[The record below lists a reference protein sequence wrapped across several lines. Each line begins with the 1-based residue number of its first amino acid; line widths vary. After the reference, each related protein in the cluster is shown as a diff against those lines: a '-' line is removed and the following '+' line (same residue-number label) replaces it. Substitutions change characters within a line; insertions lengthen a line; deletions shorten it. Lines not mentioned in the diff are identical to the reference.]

1 MFFNPLY
8 KKFTIIALSI
18 ILVFINGSYNNEVH
32 AQKLNLKQKIA
43 SIKWPSILQG
53 KRISLDDTLKQE
65 PQPKVKK
72 TKLKAPAKQPKVKK
86 IKPEPQPK
94 VQTKPKK
101 QPKLKP
107 QASPTSN
114 RIQIKLPK
122 IGPFFKKQLDQLKI
136 TKRKDTSIRIGKV
149 PLKRLKQNKIDQL
162 STNVIDIETQ
172 IQQLQAQKDWL
183 EKRIDLLATPDSVK
197 KLLRKEIIDYK
208 AASQAEMPIP
218 VGNSDIDELVRNL
231 VLLDKIPSTT
241 NLTIRPYYT
250 ETKLNYQSLL
260 LTIDSSIVYD
270 PLLFKNKYFTLK
282 KLPLQ
287 IGQKLNTNHPYGGND
302 GAMSY
307 SKGYQ
312 FQISGGVYAQFKN
325 IKLLLRPEYVQTAS
339 QQYKTDAYWGQV
351 NPAYKKFLLG
361 NSSLRFDLGKLSMG
375 VSTQNLWWGP
385 GIYNS
390 LLMSNNAQGFF
401 HYTINTNRPIKNFLG
416 TFQFQVISA
425 TLTQDS
431 LQGFENNGL
440 RRRVINKSDRV
451 LSSLAVDYQPS
462 FLKNISFGINR
473 SLQSYKDRLPTD
485 FVQKNIPVLGA
496 FFGSTDVA
504 RDTFP
509 QDQTVS
515 VYTKWMF
522 PKSHAELY
530 YQFAYNDAKA
540 NWRDFWLDMSHS
552 TAYILGFKKL
562 FILKDE
568 KYLDLGMEVM
578 KLGQTPSYLHRNAG
592 NFYEHGQIIEGY
604 TNQNQIMGAGSGFGN
619 NMQTIQFSMN
629 DGWNKLGIIF
639 HHIQQNP
646 MDFNRADVNNLGIRK
661 IKWNDFSYGIQSRFK
676 YKNIL
681 FNANLEWVN
690 SKNYLWTMGQNQNNL
705 YVNFNTI
712 YLW

>member
-1 MFFNPLY
+1 MYLNSLY
-8 KKFTIIALSI
+8 RKFLIVSFSI
-18 ILVFINGSYNNEVH
+18 LLVFIIGSSNYEVH
-32 AQKLNLKQKIA
+32 AQKVNLKQKIA
-43 SIKWPSILQG
+43 SIKWPSILKG
-53 KRISLDDTLKQE
+53 KRISLDDSLNQQST
-65 PQPKVKK
+65 QPKVKQPK
-72 TKLKAPAKQPKVKK
+72 IQAPPKQSKAQKPKVQSQPKAKQPK
-86 IKPEPQPK
+86 PQSA
-94 VQTKPKK
+94 T
-101 QPKLKP
+101 
-107 QASPTSN
+107 SSN

-122 IGPFFKKQLDQLKI
+122 IGPLFKKQIAQFAN
-136 TKRKDTSIRIGKV
+136 TKRKDTSIKIGKV
-149 PLKRLKQNKIDQL
+149 PLKRLKQNKIDEL

-183 EKRIDLLATPDSVK
+183 EKRINVLATPDSVK
-197 KLLRKEIIDYK
+197 KVLRKEIIDYK

-231 VLLDKIPSTT
+231 VLLDKIPSNT

-260 LTIDSSIVYD
+260 QTIDSSIEYD

-287 IGQKLNTNHPYGGND
+287 FGQKINTNHPYGGND

-312 FQISGGVYAQFKN
+312 FQISGGLFAQFKN
-325 IKLLLRPEYVQTAS
+325 IKLLLRPEYVQTAT
-339 QQYKTDAYWGQV
+339 QEYKTSSYWGQV
-351 NPAYKKFLLG
+351 NPAYKKLLLG
-361 NSSLRFDLGKLSMG
+361 NSSLGFDLGKISMG

-401 HYTINTNRPIKNFLG
+401 HYSINSNRPIKNFLG

-440 RRRVINKSDRV
+440 KRRDINKSDRF

-485 FVQKNIPVLGA
+485 FVQKNIPVLSA
-496 FFGSTDVA
+496 FFGSTSAA

-515 VYTKWMF
+515 IYTKWMF

-592 NFYEHGQIIEGY
+592 NFYEHGQIREGY

-619 NMQTIQFSMN
+619 NMQTIQLSMN
-629 DGWNKLGIIF
+629 KGWNKIGLIF

-646 MDFNRADVNNLGIRK
+646 MALVSDVNDLGLRK
-661 IKWNDFSYGIQSRFK
+661 IKWDDYAYGIQSRFK

-681 FNANLEWVN
+681 FNANVEWVN
-690 SKNYLWTMGQNQNNL
+690 SKNYLWTQGQNQNNL
-705 YVNFNTI
+705 YANFNTI
-712 YLW
+712 FLW

>member
-1 MFFNPLY
+1 MYFNPLY
-8 KKFTIIALSI
+8 KKLKLIVLSI
-18 ILVFINGSYNNEVH
+18 SLVFIIGSYNNEVH

-43 SIKWPSILQG
+43 SIKWPSNLQG
-53 KRISLDDTLKQE
+53 KRISLDDTLKQ
-65 PQPKVKK
+65 QS
-72 TKLKAPAKQPKVKK
+72 QSK
-86 IKPEPQPK
+86 IK
-94 VQTKPKK
+94 KPIS
-101 QPKLKP
+101 QV
-107 QASPTSN
+107 SPASN
-114 RIQIKLPK
+114 RIQIKVPK
-122 IGPFFKKQLDQLKI
+122 LGPLFKKQLAQLTN
-136 TKRKDTSIRIGKV
+136 TKSKDTSIRIGKV

-183 EKRIDLLATPDSVK
+183 EKRIDLLAIPDSVK

-218 VGNSDIDELVRNL
+218 VGNSDIDELIRNL

-241 NLTIRPYYT
+241 NFTIRPYYT

-260 LTIDSSIVYD
+260 QTIDSSIVYD

-287 IGQKLNTNHPYGGND
+287 FGQKLNTNQPYGGND

-325 IKLLLRPEYVQTAS
+325 IKLLFRPEYVQTAS
-339 QQYKTDAYWGQV
+339 QQYKTSASWGQV
-351 NPAYKKFLLG
+351 NPAYKKLLLG

-401 HYTINTNRPIKNFLG
+401 HYSINSNRPIKNFLG

-425 TLTQDS
+425 TLKQDS

-440 RRRVINKSDRV
+440 KRRIINKSDRV

-485 FVQKNIPVLGA
+485 FIQKNIPVLGA

-504 RDTFP
+504 RDTFH

-515 VYTKWMF
+515 IYTKWMF

-562 FILKDE
+562 FILKEE
-568 KYLDLGMEVM
+568 KYLDLGMEVI
-578 KLGQTPSYLHRNAG
+578 KLGQTPSYIHRNAG
-592 NFYEHGQIIEGY
+592 NFYEHGQIREGY

-619 NMQTIQFSMN
+619 NMQTIQLSIN
-629 DGWNKLGIIF
+629 KGWNKFGIIF

-646 MDFNRADVNNLGIRK
+646 MALVSGVNDLGLRK
-661 IKWNDFSYGIQSRFK
+661 IKWDDYAYGVQSRFK

-681 FNANLEWVN
+681 FNANVEWVN

-705 YVNFNTI
+705 YANFNTI
-712 YLW
+712 FLW

>member
-1 MFFNPLY
+1 MYLNSLY
-8 KKFTIIALSI
+8 RKFLIVGLSI
-18 ILVFINGSYNNEVH
+18 LLVFIIGSSNNEVH
-32 AQKLNLKQKIA
+32 AQKVNLKQKIA
-43 SIKWPSILQG
+43 SIKWPSILKG
-53 KRISLDDTLKQE
+53 KRISLDDSLNQQS

-72 TKLKAPAKQPKVKK
+72 QKIQAPPKQPKVQKPKVQPQPKVKQPKVKK
-86 IKPEPQPK
+86 A
-94 VQTKPKK
+94 
-101 QPKLKP
+101 KP
-107 QASPTSN
+107 QGASSSSN

-122 IGPFFKKQLDQLKI
+122 IGPLFKKQIAQFTN
-136 TKRKDTSIRIGKV
+136 TKRKDTSIKIGKV
-149 PLKRLKQNKIDQL
+149 PLKRLKQNKIDEL

-183 EKRIDLLATPDSVK
+183 EKRINVLETPDSVK
-197 KLLRKEIIDYK
+197 KVLRKEIIDYK

-218 VGNSDIDELVRNL
+218 VGNTDIDELVRNL
-231 VLLDKIPSTT
+231 VLLDKIPSNT

-260 LTIDSSIVYD
+260 QTIDSSIEYD
-270 PLLFKNKYFTLK
+270 PLFFKNKYFTLK

-287 IGQKLNTNHPYGGND
+287 FGQKLNTNHPYGGND

-312 FQISGGVYAQFKN
+312 FQISGGVFAQFKN

-339 QQYKTDAYWGQV
+339 QEYKTSSYWGEV
-351 NPAYKKFLLG
+351 NPAYKKLLLG
-361 NSSLRFDLGKLSMG
+361 NSSLRFDLGKISMG

-401 HYTINTNRPIKNFLG
+401 HYSINSNRPIKNFLG

-431 LQGFENNGL
+431 LQGYENNGL
-440 RRRVINKSDRV
+440 RRRNINKSDRF

-485 FVQKNIPVLGA
+485 FVQKNIPVLSA
-496 FFGSTDVA
+496 FFGSTSTA

-515 VYTKWMF
+515 IYTKWMF

-592 NFYEHGQIIEGY
+592 NFYEHSQISEGY

-619 NMQTIQFSMN
+619 NMQTIQLSMN
-629 DGWNKLGIIF
+629 KGWNKIGIIF

-646 MDFNRADVNNLGIRK
+646 MALVSGVNDLGLRK
-661 IKWNDFSYGIQSRFK
+661 IKWDDYAYGLQSRFK

-681 FNANLEWVN
+681 FNANIEWVN

-712 YLW
+712 FLW

>member
-1 MFFNPLY
+1 MYLNSLFR
-8 KKFTIIALSI
+8 KFLIVGLSI
-18 ILVFINGSYNNEVH
+18 LLVFIIGSSNNEVH
-32 AQKLNLKQKIA
+32 AQKVNLKQKIA
-43 SIKWPSILQG
+43 SIKWPSILKG
-53 KRISLDDTLKQE
+53 KRISLDDSLNQQS
-65 PQPKVKK
+65 PQPKVKQP
-72 TKLKAPAKQPKVKK
+72 KLQAPPKQPKVKK
-86 IKPEPQPK
+86 PKPQPQPK
-94 VQTKPKK
+94 VK
-101 QPKLKP
+101 QPKVKKPKP
-107 QASPTSN
+107 QSASSSSN

-122 IGPFFKKQLDQLKI
+122 IGPLFKKQITQVTN
-136 TKRKDTSIRIGKV
+136 TKRKDTSIKIGKV
-149 PLKRLKQNKIDQL
+149 PLKRLKQNKIDEL

-172 IQQLQAQKDWL
+172 IQQLQAQKNWL
-183 EKRIDLLATPDSVK
+183 EKRINVLETPDSVK
-197 KLLRKEIIDYK
+197 KVLRKEIIDYK

-218 VGNSDIDELVRNL
+218 VGNTDIDELVRNL
-231 VLLDKIPSTT
+231 VLLDKIPSNT

-260 LTIDSSIVYD
+260 QTIDSSIEYD

-287 IGQKLNTNHPYGGND
+287 FGQKLNTNHPYGGND

-339 QQYKTDAYWGQV
+339 QEYKTSASWGQV
-351 NPAYKKFLLG
+351 NPAYKKLLLG
-361 NSSLRFDLGKLSMG
+361 NSSLRFDLGKISMG

-401 HYTINTNRPIKNFLG
+401 HYSINSNRPIKNFLG

-440 RRRVINKSDRV
+440 RRRDINKSDRF

-485 FVQKNIPVLGA
+485 FVQKNIPVLSA
-496 FFGSTDVA
+496 FFGSTSTA

-515 VYTKWMF
+515 IYTKWMF

-592 NFYEHGQIIEGY
+592 NFYEHSQIREGY
-604 TNQNQIMGAGSGFGN
+604 TNQNQILGAGSGFGN
-619 NMQTIQFSMN
+619 NMQTIQLSMN
-629 DGWNKLGIIF
+629 KGWNKIGIIF

-646 MDFNRADVNNLGIRK
+646 MALVSGVNDLGLRK
-661 IKWNDFSYGIQSRFK
+661 IKWDDYAYGIQSRFK

-681 FNANLEWVN
+681 FNANVEWVN

-705 YVNFNTI
+705 YANFNTI
-712 YLW
+712 FLW

>member
-1 MFFNPLY
+1 MYLNSLY
-8 KKFTIIALSI
+8 RKFLIVSFSI
-18 ILVFINGSYNNEVH
+18 LLVFIIGSSNYEVH
-32 AQKLNLKQKIA
+32 AQKVNLKQKIA
-43 SIKWPSILQG
+43 SIKWPSILKG
-53 KRISLDDTLKQE
+53 KRISLDDSLNQQSTK
-65 PQPKVKK
+65 PKVKQPK
-72 TKLKAPAKQPKVKK
+72 IQAPPKQSKAQKPKVQSQPKAKQPK
-86 IKPEPQPK
+86 PQSA
-94 VQTKPKK
+94 T
-101 QPKLKP
+101 
-107 QASPTSN
+107 SSN

-122 IGPFFKKQLDQLKI
+122 IGPLFKKQIAQFAN
-136 TKRKDTSIRIGKV
+136 TKRKDTSIKIGKV
-149 PLKRLKQNKIDQL
+149 PLKRLKQNKIDEL

-183 EKRIDLLATPDSVK
+183 EKRINVLATPDSVK
-197 KLLRKEIIDYK
+197 KVLRKEIIDYK

-231 VLLDKIPSTT
+231 VLLDKIPSNT

-260 LTIDSSIVYD
+260 QTIDSSIEYD

-287 IGQKLNTNHPYGGND
+287 FGQKINTNHPYGGND

-312 FQISGGVYAQFKN
+312 FQISGGLFAQFKN
-325 IKLLLRPEYVQTAS
+325 IKLLLRPEYVQTAT
-339 QQYKTDAYWGQV
+339 QEYKTSSYWGQV
-351 NPAYKKFLLG
+351 NPAYKKLLLG
-361 NSSLRFDLGKLSMG
+361 NSSLRFDLGKISMG

-401 HYTINTNRPIKNFLG
+401 HYSINSNRPIKNFLG

-440 RRRVINKSDRV
+440 KRRDINKSDRF

-485 FVQKNIPVLGA
+485 FVQKNIPVLSA
-496 FFGSTDVA
+496 FFGSTSAA

-515 VYTKWMF
+515 IYTKWMF

-592 NFYEHGQIIEGY
+592 NFYEHSQISEGY

-619 NMQTIQFSMN
+619 NMQTIQLSMN
-629 DGWNKLGIIF
+629 KGWNKIGLIF

-646 MDFNRADVNNLGIRK
+646 MALVSGVNDLGLRK
-661 IKWNDFSYGIQSRFK
+661 IKWDDYAYGIQSRFK

-681 FNANLEWVN
+681 FNANVEWVN

-705 YVNFNTI
+705 YANFNTI
-712 YLW
+712 FLW

>member
-1 MFFNPLY
+1 MFVNPLY
-8 KKFTIIALSI
+8 KKFTIIGLSI
-18 ILVFINGSYNNEVH
+18 ILVFITGSYNNEVH
-32 AQKLNLKQKIA
+32 AQKFNLKQKTA

-72 TKLKAPAKQPKVKK
+72 TKLQAPSKEPKVKK

-94 VQTKPKK
+94 AQTKPKK

-107 QASPTSN
+107 QVSPTPN

-122 IGPFFKKQLDQLKI
+122 IGPFLKKQLDQLKI

-208 AASQAEMPIP
+208 SASQTEMPIP

-260 LTIDSSIVYD
+260 QTLDSSIVYD
-270 PLLFKNKYFTLK
+270 PLLFKNKFFTLK

-287 IGQKLNTNHPYGGND
+287 IVQKLNTNHPYGGND

-339 QQYKTDAYWGQV
+339 QQYKTSDYWGQV
-351 NPAYKKFLLG
+351 NPAYKKLLLG
-361 NSSLRFDLGKLSMG
+361 NSSLRIDLGKLSMG

-401 HYTINTNRPIKNFLG
+401 HYSINTNRPIKNFLG

-431 LQGFENNGL
+431 IQGFENNGL
-440 RRRVINKSDRV
+440 RRRYINKSDRF

-473 SLQSYKDRLPTD
+473 SLQSYKNQLPTD
-485 FVQKNIPVLGA
+485 FIQKNIPVLSA
-496 FFGSTDVA
+496 FFGSTDKA

-509 QDQTVS
+509 QDQQVS
-515 VYTKWMF
+515 IYTKWMF

-568 KYLDLGMEVM
+568 KYLDLGMEVI

-592 NFYEHGQIIEGY
+592 EFYEHCCVGEGY
-604 TNQNQIMGAGSGFGN
+604 TNQNQILGAGSGFGN
-619 NMQTIQFSMN
+619 NMQTIQLSMN
-629 DGWNKLGIIF
+629 KGWNKLGIIF

-646 MDFNRADVNNLGIRK
+646 MALVSGVDDLGLRK
-661 IKWNDFSYGIQSRFK
+661 IKWDDYAYGLQSRFK
-676 YKNIL
+676 FKNIL
-681 FNANLEWVN
+681 FNANVEWVN
-690 SKNYLWTMGQNQNNL
+690 SKNYLWTKGQNQNNL
-705 YVNFNTI
+705 YANFNTI
-712 YLW
+712 FLW

>member
-1 MFFNPLY
+1 MYFQ
-8 KKFTIIALSI
+8 
-18 ILVFINGSYNNEVH
+18 
-32 AQKLNLKQKIA
+32 AQKFNLKQKIA
-43 SIKWPSILQG
+43 SIKWPGIFKS
-53 KRISLDDTLKQE
+53 KKISLDDSLNQQS
-65 PQPKVKK
+65 QPKVK
-72 TKLKAPAKQPKVKK
+72 QPKS
-86 IKPEPQPK
+86 QSA
-94 VQTKPKK
+94 T
-101 QPKLKP
+101 
-107 QASPTSN
+107 SSN

-122 IGPFFKKQLDQLKI
+122 IGTSLKKQIAQFTN
-136 TKRKDTSIRIGKV
+136 TKRKDTSIKIGKV
-149 PLKRLKQNKIDQL
+149 PLKRLKQNKIDEL

-183 EKRIDLLATPDSVK
+183 EKRINILEKPDSVK
-197 KLLRKEIIDYK
+197 KLLRKEIINYNTR
-208 AASQAEMPIP
+208 SQAEMPIP
-218 VGNSDIDELVRNL
+218 VGNTDIDELVRNL
-231 VLLDKIPSTT
+231 VLLDKIPSNT

-260 LTIDSSIVYD
+260 QAIDSSIEYD
-270 PLLFKNKYFTLK
+270 PLLFNKKYFTLK

-287 IGQKLNTNHPYGGND
+287 FGQKLNTNQPYGGND

-312 FQISGGVYAQFKN
+312 FQISGGVFAQFKN

-339 QQYKTDAYWGQV
+339 QEYKTSSYWGQV
-351 NPAYKKFLLG
+351 NPSYKKLLLG

-401 HYTINTNRPIKNFLG
+401 HYSINSNRPIKNFLG
-416 TFQFQVISA
+416 TFQFQIISA

-440 RRRVINKSDRV
+440 RRRNINKSDRF

-473 SLQSYKDRLPTD
+473 SLQSYKNQLPTD

-515 VYTKWMF
+515 IYTKWMF

-592 NFYEHGQIIEGY
+592 NFYEHSQIREGY
-604 TNQNQIMGAGSGFGN
+604 TNQNQILGAGSGFGN
-619 NMQTIQFSMN
+619 NMQTIQISMN
-629 DGWNKLGIIF
+629 KGWNKIGIIF

-646 MDFNRADVNNLGIRK
+646 MALVSGVNDLGLRK
-661 IKWNDFSYGIQSRFK
+661 IKWDDYAYGLQSRFK

-681 FNANLEWVN
+681 FNANVEWVN

-705 YVNFNTI
+705 YANFNTI
-712 YLW
+712 FLW

>member
-1 MFFNPLY
+1 MYLNSLY
-8 KKFTIIALSI
+8 RKFLIVSFSI
-18 ILVFINGSYNNEVH
+18 LLVFIIGSSNYEVH
-32 AQKLNLKQKIA
+32 AQKVNLKQKIA
-43 SIKWPSILQG
+43 SIKWPSILKG
-53 KRISLDDTLKQE
+53 KRISLDDSLNQQST
-65 PQPKVKK
+65 QPKVKQPK
-72 TKLKAPAKQPKVKK
+72 IQAPPKQSKAQKPKVQSQPKAKQPK
-86 IKPEPQPK
+86 PQSA
-94 VQTKPKK
+94 T
-101 QPKLKP
+101 
-107 QASPTSN
+107 SSN

-122 IGPFFKKQLDQLKI
+122 IGPLFKKQIAQFAN
-136 TKRKDTSIRIGKV
+136 TKRKDTSIKIGKV
-149 PLKRLKQNKIDQL
+149 PLKRLKQNKIDEL

-183 EKRIDLLATPDSVK
+183 EKRINVLATPDSVK
-197 KLLRKEIIDYK
+197 KVLRKEIIDYK

-231 VLLDKIPSTT
+231 VLLDKIPSNT

-260 LTIDSSIVYD
+260 QTIDSSIEYD

-282 KLPLQ
+282 KIPLQ
-287 IGQKLNTNHPYGGND
+287 FGQKLNTNHPYGGND

-312 FQISGGVYAQFKN
+312 FQISGGLFAQFKN
-325 IKLLLRPEYVQTAS
+325 IKLLLRPEYVQTAT
-339 QQYKTDAYWGQV
+339 QEYKTSSYWGQV
-351 NPAYKKFLLG
+351 NPAYKKLLLG
-361 NSSLRFDLGKLSMG
+361 NSSLRFDLGKISMG

-401 HYTINTNRPIKNFLG
+401 HYSINSNRPIKNFLG

-440 RRRVINKSDRV
+440 KRRDINKSDRF

-485 FVQKNIPVLGA
+485 FVQKNIPVLSA
-496 FFGSTDVA
+496 FFGSTSAA

-515 VYTKWMF
+515 IYTKWMF

-592 NFYEHGQIIEGY
+592 NFYEHSQIREGY

-619 NMQTIQFSMN
+619 NMQTIQLSMN
-629 DGWNKLGIIF
+629 KGWNKIGLIF

-646 MDFNRADVNNLGIRK
+646 MALVSGVNDLGLRK
-661 IKWNDFSYGIQSRFK
+661 IKWDDYAYGIQSRFK

-681 FNANLEWVN
+681 FNANVEWVN

-705 YVNFNTI
+705 YANFNTI
-712 YLW
+712 FLW

>member
-1 MFFNPLY
+1 MYLNSLFR
-8 KKFTIIALSI
+8 KFLIVGLSI
-18 ILVFINGSYNNEVH
+18 LLVFIIGSSNNEVH
-32 AQKLNLKQKIA
+32 AQKVNLKQKIA
-43 SIKWPSILQG
+43 SIKWPSILKG
-53 KRISLDDTLKQE
+53 KRISLDDSLNQQS
-65 PQPKVKK
+65 PQPKVKQP
-72 TKLKAPAKQPKVKK
+72 KLQAPPKQPKVQKPKVQPQPKVKQPKVKK
-86 IKPEPQPK
+86 P
-94 VQTKPKK
+94 
-101 QPKLKP
+101 KP
-107 QASPTSN
+107 QSASSSSN

-122 IGPFFKKQLDQLKI
+122 IGPLFKKQITQVTN
-136 TKRKDTSIRIGKV
+136 TKRKDTSIKIGKV
-149 PLKRLKQNKIDQL
+149 PLKRLKQNKIDEL

-172 IQQLQAQKDWL
+172 IQQLQAQKNWL
-183 EKRIDLLATPDSVK
+183 EKRINVLETPDSVK
-197 KLLRKEIIDYK
+197 KVLRKEIIDYK

-218 VGNSDIDELVRNL
+218 VGNTDIDELVRNL
-231 VLLDKIPSTT
+231 VLLDKIPSNT

-260 LTIDSSIVYD
+260 QTIDSSIEYD

-287 IGQKLNTNHPYGGND
+287 FGQKLNTNHPYGGND

-339 QQYKTDAYWGQV
+339 QEYKTSASWGQV
-351 NPAYKKFLLG
+351 NPAYKNLLLG
-361 NSSLRFDLGKLSMG
+361 NSSLRFDLGKISMG

-401 HYTINTNRPIKNFLG
+401 HYSINSNRPIKNFLG

-440 RRRVINKSDRV
+440 RRRNINKSDRF

-485 FVQKNIPVLGA
+485 FVQKNIPVLSA
-496 FFGSTDVA
+496 FFGSTSTA

-515 VYTKWMF
+515 IYTKWMF

-592 NFYEHGQIIEGY
+592 NFYEHSQIREGY
-604 TNQNQIMGAGSGFGN
+604 TNQNQILGAGSGFGN
-619 NMQTIQFSMN
+619 NMQTIQLSMN
-629 DGWNKLGIIF
+629 KGWNKIGIIF

-646 MDFNRADVNNLGIRK
+646 MALVSGVNDLGLRK
-661 IKWNDFSYGIQSRFK
+661 IKWDDYAYGIQSRFK

-681 FNANLEWVN
+681 FNANVEWVN

-705 YVNFNTI
+705 YANFNTI
-712 YLW
+712 FLW

>member
-1 MFFNPLY
+1 MYLNSLY
-8 KKFTIIALSI
+8 KKFTLVGLSI
-18 ILVFINGSYNNEVH
+18 LLVFIIGSNTNEVH
-32 AQKLNLKQKIA
+32 AQKLSLKQKIA
-43 SIKWPSILQG
+43 SIKWPSILKG
-53 KRISLDDTLKQE
+53 KRISLDDSLNVKIASE
-65 PQPKVKK
+65 PKVKK
-72 TKLKAPAKQPKVKK
+72 TKVQPPPKQTKVQKEKPKPQAKVKK
-86 IKPEPQPK
+86 LQ
-94 VQTKPKK
+94 
-101 QPKLKP
+101 P
-107 QASPTSN
+107 QAAASSN
-114 RIQIKLPK
+114 RIEIKLPK
-122 IGPFFKKQLDQLKI
+122 LGPFFKKQLAHFKS
-136 TKRKDTSIRIGKV
+136 TKKKDTSIRIGRV

-162 STNVIDIETQ
+162 STNVFDIETQ
-172 IQQLQAQKDWL
+172 IQLLQSQKASL

-197 KLLRKEIIDYK
+197 AILRKEIIDYK
-208 AASQAEMPIP
+208 TASQAEMPIP

-231 VLLDKIPSTT
+231 VLLDKIPSNT

-260 LTIDSSIVYD
+260 QAIDSSIEYD
-270 PLLFKNKYFTLK
+270 PLLFKNKFFTLK

-287 IGQKLNTNHPYGGND
+287 IGQKYNSLRPYGGND

-307 SKGYQ
+307 STGYQ
-312 FQISGGVYAQFKN
+312 FQISGGVFAQFKN
-325 IKLLLRPEYVQTAS
+325 LKLQLRPEYVQTAS
-339 QQYKTDAYWGQV
+339 GKYKLNNYWGQV
-351 NPAYKKFLLG
+351 NPVYKKFLLG

-401 HYTINTNRPIKNFLG
+401 HYSINSNRPIKNFLG

-440 RRRVINKSDRV
+440 RRRDINKSDRV

-496 FFGSTDVA
+496 FFGSTDVI

-515 VYTKWMF
+515 IYTKWMF

-562 FILKDE
+562 FILKNE

-592 NFYEHGQIIEGY
+592 NFYEHGQIREGY
-604 TNQNQIMGAGSGFGN
+604 TNQNQIIGAGSGFGN
-619 NMQTIQFSMN
+619 NMQTIQLSLN
-629 DGWNKLGIIF
+629 EGWNKLGFIF

-646 MDFNRADVNNLGIRK
+646 MALVSGVNDLGLRK
-661 IKWNDFSYGIQSRFK
+661 TKWDDYSYGLQSRFK
-676 YKNIL
+676 YKNLL
-681 FNANLEWVN
+681 FNANIEWVN
-690 SKNYLWTMGQNQNNL
+690 SKNYLWTKGQNQNNL
-705 YVNFNTI
+705 YANFNTI
-712 YLW
+712 FLW

>member
-1 MFFNPLY
+1 MYLNSLY
-8 KKFTIIALSI
+8 RKFLIVGFSI
-18 ILVFINGSYNNEVH
+18 LLVFIIGSSNNEVH
-32 AQKLNLKQKIA
+32 AQKVNLKQKIA
-43 SIKWPSILQG
+43 SIKWPSILKG
-53 KRISLDDTLKQE
+53 KRISLDDSLNQQSA
-65 PQPKVKK
+65 QPKVKK
-72 TKLKAPAKQPKVKK
+72 QKIQAPPKQPKVQKPKVQPQPKAKQPKVKK
-86 IKPEPQPK
+86 P
-94 VQTKPKK
+94 
-101 QPKLKP
+101 KP
-107 QASPTSN
+107 QSATSSSN

-122 IGPFFKKQLDQLKI
+122 IGPLFKKQIAQFTN
-136 TKRKDTSIRIGKV
+136 TKRKDTSIKIGKV
-149 PLKRLKQNKIDQL
+149 PLKRLKQNKIDEL

-183 EKRIDLLATPDSVK
+183 EKRINVLETPDSVK
-197 KLLRKEIIDYK
+197 KVLRKEIIDYK

-218 VGNSDIDELVRNL
+218 VGNTDIDELVRNL
-231 VLLDKIPSTT
+231 VLLDKIPSNT

-260 LTIDSSIVYD
+260 QTIDSTIEYD

-287 IGQKLNTNHPYGGND
+287 FGQKLNTNHPYGGND

-339 QQYKTDAYWGQV
+339 QQYKTNGYWGQV
-351 NPAYKKFLLG
+351 NPAYKKLLLG
-361 NSSLRFDLGKLSMG
+361 NSSLRFDIGKLSMG

-401 HYTINTNRPIKNFLG
+401 HYSINSNRPIKNFLG

-440 RRRVINKSDRV
+440 RRRNINKSDRF

-485 FVQKNIPVLGA
+485 FIQKNIPVLSA

-515 VYTKWMF
+515 IYTKWMF

-562 FILKDE
+562 FILKEE
-568 KYLDLGMEVM
+568 KYLDLGMEVI
-578 KLGQTPSYLHRNAG
+578 KLGQTPSYIHRNAG
-592 NFYEHGQIIEGY
+592 NFYEHSQIREGY

-619 NMQTIQFSMN
+619 NMQTIQLSMN
-629 DGWNKLGIIF
+629 KGWNKIGIIF

-646 MDFNRADVNNLGIRK
+646 MALVSGVNDLGLRK
-661 IKWNDFSYGIQSRFK
+661 IKWDDYAYGIQSRFK

-681 FNANLEWVN
+681 FNANVEWVN

-705 YVNFNTI
+705 YANFNTI
-712 YLW
+712 FLW

>member
-1 MFFNPLY
+1 MYFKPLY
-8 KKFTIIALSI
+8 KKFINVGFSILILFII
-18 ILVFINGSYNNEVH
+18 GSYSNEVH
-32 AQKLNLKQKIA
+32 AQKFNLKQKIA

-53 KRISLDDTLKQE
+53 KRISLEDSLKQE
-65 PQPKVKK
+65 AQPKVKK
-72 TKLKAPAKQPKVKK
+72 P
-86 IKPEPQPK
+86 IS
-94 VQTKPKK
+94 
-101 QPKLKP
+101 
-107 QASPTSN
+107 QASPSTD

-122 IGPFFKKQLDQLKI
+122 IGPLFKKQIDQLKN
-136 TKRKDTSIRIGKV
+136 TKDKDTSFNIGKV
-149 PLKRLKQNKIDQL
+149 PLKRLKQEKIDEL

-172 IQQLQAQKDWL
+172 IQQLQAQKNWL

-197 KLLRKEIIDYK
+197 KLLRKEITIYK
-208 AASQAEMPIP
+208 SVSQSEMPIP

-231 VLLDKIPSTT
+231 VLLDKIPSNT

-260 LTIDSSIVYD
+260 QIIDSSIDYD
-270 PLLFKNKYFTLK
+270 PLLFRNKSFTLK

-287 IGQKLNTNHPYGGND
+287 FGQKLTTNHPYGSND

-339 QQYKTDAYWGQV
+339 QQYKTSDYWGQV
-351 NPAYKKFLLG
+351 NPSYKKLLLG

-401 HYTINTNRPIKNFLG
+401 HYTINSNRPIKNFLG

-425 TLTQDS
+425 TLKQDS
-431 LQGFENNGL
+431 SQGFENNGL

-473 SLQSYKDRLPTD
+473 SLQSYKNQLPTD

-515 VYTKWMF
+515 IYTKWMF
-522 PKSHAELY
+522 PKSRAELY

-568 KYLDLGMEVM
+568 KYLDLGMEVI

-592 NFYEHGQIIEGY
+592 NFYEHGQIREGY
-604 TNQNQIMGAGSGFGN
+604 TNRNQIMGAGSGFGN
-619 NMQTIQFSMN
+619 NMQTIQLSMN
-629 DGWNKLGIIF
+629 QGWNKIGIVF

-646 MDFNRADVNNLGIRK
+646 MAVVSGVNDLGLRK
-661 IKWNDFSYGIQSRFK
+661 IKWDDYAYGIQSRFK

-681 FNANLEWVN
+681 FNANIEWVN
-690 SKNYLWTMGQNQNNL
+690 SKNYLWTKGQNQNNL
-705 YVNFNTI
+705 YANFNTI
-712 YLW
+712 FLW

>member
-8 KKFTIIALSI
+8 KKFTIIGLSI
-18 ILVFINGSYNNEVH
+18 LLVFILDSSNNKVY

-43 SIKWPSILQG
+43 SIKWPNFLQG
-53 KRISLDDTLKQE
+53 KRISLDDSLKHQ

-72 TKLKAPAKQPKVKK
+72 TKLQAPAKQPKIKK
-86 IKPEPQPK
+86 IKSESQPK
-94 VQTKPKK
+94 VKSKPKK

-107 QASPTSN
+107 QVSPTSN

-122 IGPFFKKQLDQLKI
+122 IGPLFKKQIAQFTN
-136 TKRKDTSIRIGKV
+136 TKRKDTSIKIGKV

-162 STNVIDIETQ
+162 STNVIDVETQ

-183 EKRIDLLATPDSVK
+183 GKRIDLLATPDSVK

-241 NLTIRPYYT
+241 NLTIRPYFT

-260 LTIDSSIVYD
+260 QTIDSSIVYD
-270 PLLFKNKYFTLK
+270 PLLFKNKFFTLK

-287 IGQKLNTNHPYGGND
+287 IGQKLNTNQPYGGND

-312 FQISGGVYAQFKN
+312 FQISGGIYAQFKN

-339 QQYKTDAYWGQV
+339 QQYKTSASWGQV

-401 HYTINTNRPIKNFLG
+401 HYSINSNRPIKNFLG

-440 RRRVINKSDRV
+440 KRRNINKSDRV

-473 SLQSYKDRLPTD
+473 SLQSYKDRLPKD
-485 FVQKNIPVLGA
+485 FVQKNIPVLSA

-515 VYTKWMF
+515 IYTKWMF

-568 KYLDLGMEVM
+568 KYLDLGMEVI
-578 KLGQTPSYLHRNAG
+578 KLGQTPSYIHRNAG
-592 NFYEHGQIIEGY
+592 NFYEHSQIREGY

-619 NMQTIQFSMN
+619 NMQTIQLSMN
-629 DGWNKLGIIF
+629 QGWNKLGIIF

-646 MDFNRADVNNLGIRK
+646 MALVSGVNDLGLRK
-661 IKWNDFSYGIQSRFK
+661 VKWDDYAYGVQSRFK

-681 FNANLEWVN
+681 FNANVEWVN

-712 YLW
+712 FLW

>member
-1 MFFNPLY
+1 MYLNSLY
-8 KKFTIIALSI
+8 KKFLIVGLSI
-18 ILVFINGSYNNEVH
+18 LLVFIIGSSNNEVL
-32 AQKLNLKQKIA
+32 AQKVNLKQKIA
-43 SIKWPSILQG
+43 SIKWPSILKG
-53 KRISLDDTLKQE
+53 KRISLDDSLNQQS
-65 PQPKVKK
+65 PQPKVKQP
-72 TKLKAPAKQPKVKK
+72 KLQAPPKQPKVKK
-86 IKPEPQPK
+86 PKPQPQPK
-94 VQTKPKK
+94 VK
-101 QPKLKP
+101 QPKVKKPKP
-107 QASPTSN
+107 QSASSSSN

-122 IGPFFKKQLDQLKI
+122 IGPLFKKQITQVTN
-136 TKRKDTSIRIGKV
+136 TKRKDTSIKIGKV
-149 PLKRLKQNKIDQL
+149 PLKRLKQNKIDEL

-172 IQQLQAQKDWL
+172 IQQLQAQKNWL
-183 EKRIDLLATPDSVK
+183 EKRINVLETPDSVK
-197 KLLRKEIIDYK
+197 KVLRKEIIDYK

-218 VGNSDIDELVRNL
+218 VGNTDIDELVRNL
-231 VLLDKIPSTT
+231 VLLDKIPSNT

-260 LTIDSSIVYD
+260 QTIDSSIEYD

-287 IGQKLNTNHPYGGND
+287 FGQKLNTNHPYGGND

-339 QQYKTDAYWGQV
+339 QEYKTSASWGQV
-351 NPAYKKFLLG
+351 NPAYKKLLLG
-361 NSSLRFDLGKLSMG
+361 NSSLRFDLGKISMG

-401 HYTINTNRPIKNFLG
+401 HYSINSNRPIKNFLG

-440 RRRVINKSDRV
+440 RRRNINKSDRF

-485 FVQKNIPVLGA
+485 FVQKNIPVLSA
-496 FFGSTDVA
+496 FFGSTSTA

-515 VYTKWMF
+515 IYTKWMF

-592 NFYEHGQIIEGY
+592 NFYEHSQIREGY
-604 TNQNQIMGAGSGFGN
+604 TNQNQILGAGSGFGN
-619 NMQTIQFSMN
+619 NMQTIQLSMN
-629 DGWNKLGIIF
+629 KGWNKIGIIF

-646 MDFNRADVNNLGIRK
+646 MALVSGVNDLGLRK
-661 IKWNDFSYGIQSRFK
+661 IKWDDYAYGIQSRFK

-681 FNANLEWVN
+681 FNANVEWVN

-705 YVNFNTI
+705 YANFNTI
-712 YLW
+712 FLW

>member
-1 MFFNPLY
+1 MYLNPLY
-8 KKFTIIALSI
+8 RRFRRIAFLFII
-18 ILVFINGSYNNEVH
+18 VFNLGINLNGVH
-32 AQKLNLKQKIA
+32 AQKLNLKQKINA
-43 SIKWPSILQG
+43 IKWPSIFKG
-53 KRISLDDTLKQE
+53 KKISLDDSIKLQT
-65 PQPKVKK
+65 QPKVKEA
-72 TKLKAPAKQPKVKK
+72 KLQAPPKQPKVQK
-86 IKPEPQPK
+86 PK
-94 VQTKPKK
+94 VQSPPKVK
-101 QPKLKP
+101 QPKDKKP
-107 QASPTSN
+107 KQQGASSN

-122 IGPFFKKQLDQLKI
+122 IGTSLKKQIAQY
-136 TKRKDTSIRIGKV
+136 TNTRRKDTSIKIGKV
-149 PLKRLKQNKIDQL
+149 PLKRLKQNKIDEL

-183 EKRIDLLATPDSVK
+183 EKRINILEKPDSLK
-197 KLLRKEIIDYK
+197 KLLRKEIINYNTI
-208 AASQAEMPIP
+208 SQAEMPIP

-231 VLLDKIPSTT
+231 VLLDKIPSTS

-260 LTIDSSIVYD
+260 QTIDSSIEYD

-282 KLPLQ
+282 KIPLQ
-287 IGQKLNTNHPYGGND
+287 FGQKLNTNHPYGGND

-339 QQYKTDAYWGQV
+339 QYYKTSAGFWGQV
-351 NPAYKKFLLG
+351 NPAYKKLLLG
-361 NSSLRFDLGKLSMG
+361 NSSLRFDLGKISMG

-401 HYTINTNRPIKNFLG
+401 HYSINSNRPIKNFLG

-440 RRRVINKSDRV
+440 KRRDINKSDRF
-451 LSSLAVDYQPS
+451 LSALAVDYQPS
-462 FLKNISFGINR
+462 FLKNISFGVNR

-485 FVQKNIPVLGA
+485 FVQKNIPVLSA
-496 FFGSTDVA
+496 FFGSTSTA

-515 VYTKWMF
+515 IYTKWMF

-562 FILKDE
+562 FILKED
-568 KYLDLGMEVM
+568 KYLDIGMEVM
-578 KLGQTPSYLHRNAG
+578 KLGQTPSYIHRNAG
-592 NFYEHGQIIEGY
+592 NFYEHFQIREGY
-604 TNQNQIMGAGSGFGN
+604 TNQNQILGAGSGFGN
-619 NMQTIQFSMN
+619 NMQTIQLSMN
-629 DGWNKLGIIF
+629 KGWNKIGIIF

-646 MDFNRADVNNLGIRK
+646 MALVSGVNDLGLRK
-661 IKWNDFSYGIQSRFK
+661 IKWDDYAFGIQSRFK

-681 FNANLEWVN
+681 FNANVEWVN

-705 YVNFNTI
+705 YANFNTI
-712 YLW
+712 FLW

>member
-1 MFFNPLY
+1 MYLNSLY
-8 KKFTIIALSI
+8 KKFTIVGLSI
-18 ILVFINGSYNNEVH
+18 LLVFIIGANSNLVY
-32 AQKLNLKQKIA
+32 AQKVNLKQKIA
-43 SIKWPSILQG
+43 SIKWPSILKG
-53 KRISLDDTLKQE
+53 KRISLDDSLKVKEASQT
-65 PQPKVKK
+65 KVKK
-72 TKLKAPAKQPKVKK
+72 SKLQAPQKQAKVQKQKASPQAKVK
-86 IKPEPQPK
+86 
-94 VQTKPKK
+94 
-101 QPKLKP
+101 KLKP
-107 QASPTSN
+107 QSSTVSN
-114 RIQIKLPK
+114 RIEIKLPK
-122 IGPFFKKQLDQLKI
+122 FGPFLKKHFAQLKS
-136 TKRKDTSIRIGKV
+136 TKKKDTSIRIGRV

-162 STNVIDIETQ
+162 STNLIDIETQ
-172 IQQLQAQKDWL
+172 IQQLQSQKTSL
-183 EKRIDLLATPDSVK
+183 EKRIELLAIPDSVK
-197 KLLRKEIIDYK
+197 ALLRKEIIDYK
-208 AASQAEMPIP
+208 TTSQAEMPIP

-231 VLLDKIPSTT
+231 VLLDIIPSNT

-250 ETKLNYQSLL
+250 ETKLNYQNLL
-260 LTIDSSIVYD
+260 QAIDSSIVYD

-287 IGQKLNTNHPYGGND
+287 IGQKYNSLQPYGGND

-307 SKGYQ
+307 STGYQ
-312 FQISGGVYAQFKN
+312 FQISGGIFAQFKN
-325 IKLLLRPEYVQTAS
+325 LKLQLRPEYVQTAS
-339 QQYKTDAYWGQV
+339 EKYKLNNYWGQV
-351 NPAYKKFLLG
+351 NPAYKKLLLG

-401 HYTINTNRPIKNFLG
+401 HYSINSNRPIKNFLG

-440 RRRVINKSDRV
+440 RRRIINKSDRV

-462 FLKNISFGINR
+462 FLKNISFGVNR
-473 SLQSYKDRLPTD
+473 SIQSYNDQLPTD
-485 FVQKNIPVLGA
+485 FIQKNIPVLGA

-509 QDQTVS
+509 QDQQVS
-515 VYTKWMF
+515 IYTKWMF

-562 FILKDE
+562 FVLKNQ
-568 KYLDLGMEVM
+568 KYLDLGMEVI

-592 NFYEHGQIIEGY
+592 NFYEHGQIKEGY
-604 TNQNQIMGAGSGFGN
+604 TNQNQIMGASSGFGN
-619 NMQTIQFSMN
+619 NMQTVQLSLN
-629 DGWNKLGIIF
+629 DGWNKLGFIF

-646 MDFNRADVNNLGIRK
+646 MALVSGVNDLGLRK
-661 IKWNDFSYGIQSRFK
+661 TKWDDYSYGLQTRFK

-681 FNANLEWVN
+681 FNANIEWVT
-690 SKNYLWTMGQNQNNL
+690 SKNYLWTRGQNQNNL
-705 YVNFNTI
+705 YANFNTI
-712 YLW
+712 FLW

>member
-8 KKFTIIALSI
+8 KKFTIIGLSI

-43 SIKWPSILQG
+43 SIKWPNILQG
-53 KRISLDDTLKQE
+53 KRISLDDSLNQQS

-72 TKLKAPAKQPKVKK
+72 QNIQAPPKQPKVQKQKVQTPPKAKQPKDK
-86 IKPEPQPK
+86 
-94 VQTKPKK
+94 KPK
-101 QPKLKP
+101 P
-107 QASPTSN
+107 QSATSSSN
-114 RIQIKLPK
+114 RIQIKFPK
-122 IGPFFKKQLDQLKI
+122 IGPLFKKQIAQFTN
-136 TKRKDTSIRIGKV
+136 TKRKDTSIKIGKV
-149 PLKRLKQNKIDQL
+149 PLKRLKQNKIDEL

-183 EKRIDLLATPDSVK
+183 EKRINVLETPDSVK
-197 KLLRKEIIDYK
+197 NVLRKEIIDYK
-208 AASQAEMPIP
+208 AASQAEIPIP
-218 VGNSDIDELVRNL
+218 VGNTDIDELVRNL
-231 VLLDKIPSTT
+231 VLLDKIPSNT

-260 LTIDSSIVYD
+260 QTIDSSIEYD

-287 IGQKLNTNHPYGGND
+287 FGQKLNTNHPYGGND

-339 QQYKTDAYWGQV
+339 QQYKTSASWGQV
-351 NPAYKKFLLG
+351 NPAYKKLLLG
-361 NSSLRFDLGKLSMG
+361 NSSLRFDLGKISMG

-401 HYTINTNRPIKNFLG
+401 HYSINSNRPIKNFLG

-431 LQGFENNGL
+431 LQGFEINGL
-440 RRRVINKSDRV
+440 KRRDIKKSDRF

-473 SLQSYKDRLPTD
+473 SLQTYKDRLPTD
-485 FVQKNIPVLGA
+485 FVQKNIPVLSA
-496 FFGSTDVA
+496 FFGSTDAV

-509 QDQTVS
+509 QDQNVS
-515 VYTKWMF
+515 IYTKWMF

-578 KLGQTPSYLHRNAG
+578 KLGQTPSYIHRNAG
-592 NFYEHGQIIEGY
+592 NFYEHGQIGEGY
-604 TNQNQIMGAGSGFGN
+604 TNQNQIVGAGSGFGN
-619 NMQTIQFSMN
+619 NMQTMQLSMN
-629 DGWNKLGIIF
+629 KGWNKIGIIF

-646 MDFNRADVNNLGIRK
+646 MALVSGVNDLGLRK
-661 IKWNDFSYGIQSRFK
+661 IKWDDYAYGIQSRFK

-681 FNANLEWVN
+681 FNANVEWVN

-705 YVNFNTI
+705 YANFNTI
-712 YLW
+712 FLW

>member
-1 MFFNPLY
+1 MYLNSLY
-8 KKFTIIALSI
+8 RKFLIVSFSI
-18 ILVFINGSYNNEVH
+18 LLVFIIGSCNNEVH
-32 AQKLNLKQKIA
+32 AQKVNLKQKIA
-43 SIKWPSILQG
+43 SIKWPSILKG
-53 KRISLDDTLKQE
+53 KRISLDDSLNQQST
-65 PQPKVKK
+65 QPKVKQP
-72 TKLKAPAKQPKVKK
+72 KLQAPPKQPKVQK
-86 IKPEPQPK
+86 PK
-94 VQTKPKK
+94 VQTPQKVK
-101 QPKLKP
+101 QPKDKKSQP
-107 QASPTSN
+107 QSATSSN
-114 RIQIKLPK
+114 RIQIKPPK
-122 IGPFFKKQLDQLKI
+122 IAPLFKKQI
-136 TKRKDTSIRIGKV
+136 NHFTNTKRKDTSIKIGKV
-149 PLKRLKQNKIDQL
+149 PLKRLKQNKIDEL

-183 EKRIDLLATPDSVK
+183 EKRINVLETPDSVK
-197 KLLRKEIIDYK
+197 KVLRKEIIDYK

-218 VGNSDIDELVRNL
+218 VGNTDIDELVRNL
-231 VLLDKIPSTT
+231 VLLDKIPSNT

-260 LTIDSSIVYD
+260 QTIDSSIEYD

-287 IGQKLNTNHPYGGND
+287 FGQKLNTNHPYGGND

-339 QQYKTDAYWGQV
+339 QEYKTSASWGQV
-351 NPAYKKFLLG
+351 NPAYKKLLLG
-361 NSSLRFDLGKLSMG
+361 NSSLRFDLGKISMG

-401 HYTINTNRPIKNFLG
+401 HYSINSNRPIKNFLG

-440 RRRVINKSDRV
+440 RRRNINKSDRF

-485 FVQKNIPVLGA
+485 FVQKNIPVLSA
-496 FFGSTDVA
+496 FFGSTSTA

-515 VYTKWMF
+515 IYTKWMF

-592 NFYEHGQIIEGY
+592 NFYEHSQIREGY
-604 TNQNQIMGAGSGFGN
+604 TNQNQILGAGSGFGN
-619 NMQTIQFSMN
+619 NMQTIQLSMN
-629 DGWNKLGIIF
+629 KGWNKIGIIF

-646 MDFNRADVNNLGIRK
+646 MALVSGVNDLGLRK
-661 IKWNDFSYGIQSRFK
+661 IKWDDYAYGIQSRFK

-681 FNANLEWVN
+681 FNANVEWVN

-705 YVNFNTI
+705 YANFNTI
-712 YLW
+712 FLW

>member
-65 PQPKVKK
+65 PKTKVKK
-72 TKLKAPAKQPKVKK
+72 TKPQAPPKQPKVKK

-107 QASPTSN
+107 QVSPTSN

-122 IGPFFKKQLDQLKI
+122 IGPLFKKQLDQLKN

-162 STNVIDIETQ
+162 STNMMDIETQ

-208 AASQAEMPIP
+208 TASQAEMPIP

-260 LTIDSSIVYD
+260 QTIDSSIVYD
-270 PLLFKNKYFTLK
+270 PLFFKNKYFTLK

-339 QQYKTDAYWGQV
+339 QQYKTNDYWGQV
-351 NPAYKKFLLG
+351 NPAYKKLLLG

-401 HYTINTNRPIKNFLG
+401 HYSINSNRPIKNFLG

-440 RRRVINKSDRV
+440 RRRNINKSDRV
-451 LSSLAVDYQPS
+451 LNSLAVDYQPS

-496 FFGSTDVA
+496 FFGSTGSA

-509 QDQTVS
+509 QDQQVS
-515 VYTKWMF
+515 IYTKWMF
-522 PKSHAELY
+522 PKSHTELY

-562 FILKDE
+562 FILKEE

-592 NFYEHGQIIEGY
+592 NFYEHGQIQEGY

-629 DGWNKLGIIF
+629 DGWNKLGVIF
-639 HHIQQNP
+639 QHIQQNP

-681 FNANLEWVN
+681 FNANVEWVN

>member
-1 MFFNPLY
+1 MYLNSLY
-8 KKFTIIALSI
+8 KKFLIVGLSI
-18 ILVFINGSYNNEVH
+18 LLVFIIGSSNNEVH
-32 AQKLNLKQKIA
+32 AQKVNLKQKIA
-43 SIKWPSILQG
+43 SIKWPRIFKG
-53 KRISLDDTLKQE
+53 KRISLDDSLNQQS

-72 TKLKAPAKQPKVKK
+72 QNIQAPPKQPKVQKQKVQTPPKAKQPKDK
-86 IKPEPQPK
+86 
-94 VQTKPKK
+94 KPK
-101 QPKLKP
+101 P
-107 QASPTSN
+107 QSATSSSN
-114 RIQIKLPK
+114 RIQIKFPK
-122 IGPFFKKQLDQLKI
+122 IGPLFKKQIAQFTN
-136 TKRKDTSIRIGKV
+136 TKRKDTSIKIGKV
-149 PLKRLKQNKIDQL
+149 PLKRLKQNKIDEL

-183 EKRIDLLATPDSVK
+183 EKRINVLEKPDSVK
-197 KLLRKEIIDYK
+197 KVLRKEIIDYK
-208 AASQAEMPIP
+208 TASQAEMPIP

-260 LTIDSSIVYD
+260 QTIDSSIEYD

-287 IGQKLNTNHPYGGND
+287 FGQKLNTNQPYGGND

-339 QQYKTDAYWGQV
+339 QQYKTSASWGQV
-351 NPAYKKFLLG
+351 NPAYKKLLLG
-361 NSSLRFDLGKLSMG
+361 NSSLRFDLGKISMG

-401 HYTINTNRPIKNFLG
+401 HYSINSNRPIKNFLG

-440 RRRVINKSDRV
+440 RRRDINKSDRF

-485 FVQKNIPVLGA
+485 FVQKNIPVLSS
-496 FFGSTDVA
+496 FFGSTSTA

-515 VYTKWMF
+515 IYTKWMF

-592 NFYEHGQIIEGY
+592 NFYEHGQIREGY
-604 TNQNQIMGAGSGFGN
+604 TNQNQILGAGSGFGN
-619 NMQTIQFSMN
+619 NMQTIQLSMN
-629 DGWNKLGIIF
+629 KGWNKVGIIF

-646 MDFNRADVNNLGIRK
+646 MALVSGVNDLGLRK
-661 IKWNDFSYGIQSRFK
+661 IKWDDYAYGIQSRFK

-681 FNANLEWVN
+681 FNANVEWVN

-705 YVNFNTI
+705 YANFNTI
-712 YLW
+712 FLW

>member
-1 MFFNPLY
+1 MYLNSLY
-8 KKFTIIALSI
+8 KKFTLVGLSI
-18 ILVFINGSYNNEVH
+18 LLVFIIGSNTNEVH
-32 AQKLNLKQKIA
+32 AQKLSLKQKIA
-43 SIKWPSILQG
+43 SIKWPSILKG
-53 KRISLDDTLKQE
+53 KRISLDDSLNVKVAS
-65 PQPKVKK
+65 QPKVKK
-72 TKLKAPAKQPKVKK
+72 TKVQPPPKQT
-86 IKPEPQPK
+86 K
-94 VQTKPKK
+94 VQKEKP
-101 QPKLKP
+101 KP
-107 QASPTSN
+107 QAKIKNQKTQAAASSN
-114 RIQIKLPK
+114 RIEIKLPK
-122 IGPFFKKQLDQLKI
+122 LGPFFKKQLAHFKS
-136 TKRKDTSIRIGKV
+136 TKKKDTSIRIGRV

-172 IQQLQAQKDWL
+172 IQQLQSQKASL

-197 KLLRKEIIDYK
+197 AILRKEIIDYK
-208 AASQAEMPIP
+208 TASQAEMPIP

-231 VLLDKIPSTT
+231 VLLDKIPSNT

-260 LTIDSSIVYD
+260 QAIDSSIEYD
-270 PLLFKNKYFTLK
+270 PLLFKNKFFTLK

-287 IGQKLNTNHPYGGND
+287 IGQKYNSLRPYGGND

-307 SKGYQ
+307 STGYQ
-312 FQISGGVYAQFKN
+312 FQISGGVFAQFKN
-325 IKLLLRPEYVQTAS
+325 LKLQLRPEYVQTAS
-339 QQYKTDAYWGQV
+339 EKYKLDYYWGQV
-351 NPAYKKFLLG
+351 NPVYKKFLLG
-361 NSSLRFDLGKLSMG
+361 NSSLRFDLGKLSLG

-401 HYTINTNRPIKNFLG
+401 HYSINSNRPIKNFLG

-431 LQGFENNGL
+431 LQGFENKGL
-440 RRRVINKSDRV
+440 RRMAINKSERV

-496 FFGSTDVA
+496 FFGSTDVI

-515 VYTKWMF
+515 IYTKWMF

-562 FILKDE
+562 FILKNE

-592 NFYEHGQIIEGY
+592 NFYEHGQIREGY
-604 TNQNQIMGAGSGFGN
+604 TNQNQIIGAGSGFGN
-619 NMQTIQFSMN
+619 NMQTIQLSMN
-629 DGWNKLGIIF
+629 EGWNKLGFIF

-646 MDFNRADVNNLGIRK
+646 MALVSGVNDLGLRK
-661 IKWNDFSYGIQSRFK
+661 IKWDDYAYGIQSRFK

-681 FNANLEWVN
+681 FNANIEWVN
-690 SKNYLWTMGQNQNNL
+690 SKNYLWTKGQNQNNL
-705 YVNFNTI
+705 YANFNTI
-712 YLW
+712 FLW

>member
-1 MFFNPLY
+1 MYLNPLY
-8 KKFTIIALSI
+8 KRFSRIAFLFII
-18 ILVFINGSYNNEVH
+18 VFNLGINLNGVQ
-32 AQKLNLKQKIA
+32 AQKLNLKEKINA
-43 SIKWPSILQG
+43 IKWPSILKG
-53 KRISLDDTLKQE
+53 KKISLDDSLKQQSQ
-65 PQPKVKK
+65 PQVKK
-72 TKLKAPAKQPKVKK
+72 
-86 IKPEPQPK
+86 ENPQSA
-94 VQTKPKK
+94 T
-101 QPKLKP
+101 
-107 QASPTSN
+107 SSN
-114 RIQIKLPK
+114 RIKIKLPK
-122 IGPFFKKQLDQLKI
+122 TGPLFKKQIAQYTN
-136 TKRKDTSIRIGKV
+136 TKRKDTSIKIGKV
-149 PLKRLKQNKIDQL
+149 PLKRLKQDKIDVL
-162 STNVIDIETQ
+162 STNLIDIETQ

-183 EKRIDLLATPDSVK
+183 EKRINVLATPDSVK
-197 KLLRKEIIDYK
+197 AILRKEIIDYK

-218 VGNSDIDELVRNL
+218 VGNSDIDELIRNL
-231 VLLDKIPSTT
+231 VLLDKIPTNT

-250 ETKLNYQSLL
+250 ETKLNYHSLL
-260 LTIDSSIVYD
+260 QTIDSSIEYD
-270 PLLFKNKYFTLK
+270 PLLFKNKFFTLK

-287 IGQKLNTNHPYGGND
+287 FGQKLNTNHPYGGND

-339 QQYKTDAYWGQV
+339 QQYKTNAYWGQV
-351 NPAYKKFLLG
+351 NPAYKKLLLG
-361 NSSLRFDLGKLSMG
+361 NSSLRFDLGKVSMG
-375 VSTQNLWWGP
+375 ISTQNLWWGP

-401 HYTINTNRPIKNFLG
+401 HYSINSNRPIKNFLG

-440 RRRVINKSDRV
+440 RRRNINKSDRV

-485 FVQKNIPVLGA
+485 FVQKNIPVLSA

-515 VYTKWMF
+515 IYTKWMF

-568 KYLDLGMEVM
+568 KYLDFGMEVM

-592 NFYEHGQIIEGY
+592 NFYEHSQIREGY

-619 NMQTIQFSMN
+619 NMQTIQLSMN
-629 DGWNKLGIIF
+629 EGWNKIGIIF

-646 MDFNRADVNNLGIRK
+646 MALVSGVNDLGLRK
-661 IKWNDFSYGIQSRFK
+661 IKWDDYAYGVQSRFK

-681 FNANLEWVN
+681 FNANIEWVN
-690 SKNYLWTMGQNQNNL
+690 SKNYLWTKGQDQNNL
-705 YVNFNTI
+705 YANFNTI
-712 YLW
+712 FLW

>member
-8 KKFTIIALSI
+8 KKFTIIAFSI
-18 ILVFINGSYNNEVH
+18 LIVFVIGSYNNEVH

-53 KRISLDDTLKQE
+53 KRISLDDSLKQV
-65 PQPKVKK
+65 PQQKVKK
-72 TKLKAPAKQPKVKK
+72 TKLQAPTKQPKVKK
-86 IKPEPQPK
+86 IKPEPQAK
-94 VQTKPKK
+94 VQAKPKK

-122 IGPFFKKQLDQLKI
+122 IGPLFKKQIDKLKI

-162 STNVIDIETQ
+162 STNVMDIETQ
-172 IQQLQAQKDWL
+172 IQQLQARKDWL
-183 EKRIDLLATPDSVK
+183 ESRIDVLAKPDSVK
-197 KLLRKEIIDYK
+197 KVLRKEIIDYK
-208 AASQAEMPIP
+208 TASQSEMPIP

-260 LTIDSSIVYD
+260 QTIDSSIVYD
-270 PLLFKNKYFTLK
+270 PLLLKNNFFTLK

-287 IGQKLNTNHPYGGND
+287 IGQKLNTNQPYGGND

-339 QQYKTDAYWGQV
+339 QQYKTSDYWGQV
-351 NPAYKKFLLG
+351 NPAYKKLLLG

-401 HYTINTNRPIKNFLG
+401 HYTINSNRPIKNFLG

-440 RRRVINKSDRV
+440 KRRNINKSDRV

-485 FVQKNIPVLGA
+485 FIQKNIPVLGA

-515 VYTKWMF
+515 IYTKWMF

-592 NFYEHGQIIEGY
+592 NFYEHSQIREGY

-619 NMQTIQFSMN
+619 NMQTIQLSMN
-629 DGWNKLGIIF
+629 KGWNKLGIIF

-646 MDFNRADVNNLGIRK
+646 MALVSGVNDLGLRK
-661 IKWNDFSYGIQSRFK
+661 IKWDDYSYGVQSRFK

-681 FNANLEWVN
+681 FNANVEWVN

>member
-1 MFFNPLY
+1 MYLNSLY
-8 KKFTIIALSI
+8 RKFLIVGFSI
-18 ILVFINGSYNNEVH
+18 LLVFIIGSSNNEVH

-43 SIKWPSILQG
+43 SIKWPSFLKG
-53 KRISLDDTLKQE
+53 KRISLDDSLNQQSTPKLKQ
-65 PQPKVKK
+65 PKLQ
-72 TKLKAPAKQPKVKK
+72 TPPKQPKVQK
-86 IKPEPQPK
+86 PK
-94 VQTKPKK
+94 VQPPPKVK
-101 QPKLKP
+101 QPKDKKPKP
-107 QASPTSN
+107 QSDSSSSN

-122 IGPFFKKQLDQLKI
+122 IGPLFKKQIALFKN
-136 TKRKDTSIRIGKV
+136 TKRKDTSIKIGKV
-149 PLKRLKQNKIDQL
+149 PLKRLKQNKIDEL
-162 STNVIDIETQ
+162 STHVIDIETQ
-172 IQQLQAQKDWL
+172 IQQLQAQKNWL
-183 EKRIDLLATPDSVK
+183 EKRINILETPDSVK
-197 KLLRKEIIDYK
+197 KVLRKEIIDYK

-218 VGNSDIDELVRNL
+218 VGNTDIDELVRNL
-231 VLLDKIPSTT
+231 VLLDKIPSNT

-260 LTIDSSIVYD
+260 QTIDSSIEYD

-287 IGQKLNTNHPYGGND
+287 FGQKLNTNHPYGGND

-339 QQYKTDAYWGQV
+339 QEYKTSGYWGQV
-351 NPAYKKFLLG
+351 NPAYKKLLLG
-361 NSSLRFDLGKLSMG
+361 NSSLRFDLGKISMG

-401 HYTINTNRPIKNFLG
+401 HYSINSNRPIKNFLG

-431 LQGFENNGL
+431 LQGFENTGL
-440 RRRVINKSDRV
+440 RRHDINKSDRF

-485 FVQKNIPVLGA
+485 FVQKNIPVLSA
-496 FFGSTDVA
+496 FFGSTSTA

-515 VYTKWMF
+515 IYTKWMF

-592 NFYEHGQIIEGY
+592 NFYEHGQIGEGY
-604 TNQNQIMGAGSGFGN
+604 TNQNQILGAGSGFGN
-619 NMQTIQFSMN
+619 NMQTIQLSMN
-629 DGWNKLGIIF
+629 KGWNKIGVIF

-646 MDFNRADVNNLGIRK
+646 MALVSGINDLGLRK
-661 IKWNDFSYGIQSRFK
+661 IKWDDYAYGLQSRFK

-681 FNANLEWVN
+681 FNANVEWVN

-705 YVNFNTI
+705 YANFNTI
-712 YLW
+712 FLW

>member
-1 MFFNPLY
+1 MYLNSLY
-8 KKFTIIALSI
+8 KKFLIVGLSI
-18 ILVFINGSYNNEVH
+18 LLVFIIGSSNNEVH
-32 AQKLNLKQKIA
+32 AQKVNLKQKIA
-43 SIKWPSILQG
+43 SIKWPRIFKG
-53 KRISLDDTLKQE
+53 KRISLDDSLNQQS

-72 TKLKAPAKQPKVKK
+72 QNIQAPPKQPKVQKQKVQTPPKAKQPKDK
-86 IKPEPQPK
+86 
-94 VQTKPKK
+94 KPK
-101 QPKLKP
+101 P
-107 QASPTSN
+107 QSATSSSN
-114 RIQIKLPK
+114 RIQIKFPK
-122 IGPFFKKQLDQLKI
+122 IGPLFKKQIAQFTN
-136 TKRKDTSIRIGKV
+136 TKRKDTSIKIGKV
-149 PLKRLKQNKIDQL
+149 PLKRLKQNKIDEL

-183 EKRIDLLATPDSVK
+183 EKRINVLETPDSVK
-197 KLLRKEIIDYK
+197 KVLRKEIIDYK
-208 AASQAEMPIP
+208 TASQAEMPIP

-260 LTIDSSIVYD
+260 QTIDSSIEYD

-287 IGQKLNTNHPYGGND
+287 FGQKLNTNQPYGGND

-339 QQYKTDAYWGQV
+339 QQYKTSASWGQV
-351 NPAYKKFLLG
+351 NPAYKKLLLG
-361 NSSLRFDLGKLSMG
+361 NSSLRFDLGKVSMG
-375 VSTQNLWWGP
+375 ISTQNLWWGP

-401 HYTINTNRPIKNFLG
+401 HYSINSNRPIKNFLG

-440 RRRVINKSDRV
+440 RRRNINKSDRF

-485 FVQKNIPVLGA
+485 FVQKNIPVLSA
-496 FFGSTDVA
+496 FFGSTSTA

-515 VYTKWMF
+515 IYTKWMF

-540 NWRDFWLDMSHS
+540 NWRDFCLDMSHS

-592 NFYEHGQIIEGY
+592 NFYEHSQIREGY
-604 TNQNQIMGAGSGFGN
+604 TNQNQILGAGSGFGN
-619 NMQTIQFSMN
+619 NMQTIQLSMN
-629 DGWNKLGIIF
+629 KGWNKVGIIF

-646 MDFNRADVNNLGIRK
+646 MALVSGVNDLGLRK
-661 IKWNDFSYGIQSRFK
+661 IKWDDYAYGIQSRFK

-681 FNANLEWVN
+681 FNANVEWVN

-705 YVNFNTI
+705 YANFNTI
-712 YLW
+712 FLW

>member
-8 KKFTIIALSI
+8 KKFTIIGLSI
-18 ILVFINGSYNNEVH
+18 LLVFILDSSNNKVY

-53 KRISLDDTLKQE
+53 KRISLDDSLKQQ

-72 TKLKAPAKQPKVKK
+72 TKLQAPAKQPKVKK
-86 IKPEPQPK
+86 IKPESQPK
-94 VQTKPKK
+94 VQAKPKK

-107 QASPTSN
+107 KTSPTSN

-122 IGPFFKKQLDQLKI
+122 IGPLFKKQIAQFTN
-136 TKRKDTSIRIGKV
+136 TKRKDTSIKIGKV

-183 EKRIDLLATPDSVK
+183 EKRINILSTPDSVK
-197 KLLRKEIIDYK
+197 KVLRKEIIDYK

-241 NLTIRPYYT
+241 NLTIRPYFT

-260 LTIDSSIVYD
+260 QTIDSSIEYD
-270 PLLFKNKYFTLK
+270 PLLFKNKFFTLK

-287 IGQKLNTNHPYGGND
+287 ISQKLNTNQPYGGND

-312 FQISGGVYAQFKN
+312 FQISGGIYAQFKN

-339 QQYKTDAYWGQV
+339 QQYKTSASWGQV

-401 HYTINTNRPIKNFLG
+401 HYSINSNRPIKNFLG

-440 RRRVINKSDRV
+440 KRRNINKSDRV

-485 FVQKNIPVLGA
+485 FVQKNIPVLSA

-515 VYTKWMF
+515 IYTKWMF

-568 KYLDLGMEVM
+568 KYLDLGMEVI
-578 KLGQTPSYLHRNAG
+578 KLGQTPSYIHRNAG
-592 NFYEHGQIIEGY
+592 NFYEHSQIREGY

-619 NMQTIQFSMN
+619 NMQTIQLSMN
-629 DGWNKLGIIF
+629 QGWNKLGIIF

-646 MDFNRADVNNLGIRK
+646 MALVSGVNDLGLRK
-661 IKWNDFSYGIQSRFK
+661 VKWDDYAYGVQSRFK

-681 FNANLEWVN
+681 FNANVEWVN

-705 YVNFNTI
+705 YANFNTI
-712 YLW
+712 FLW

>member
-1 MFFNPLY
+1 MYLNSLY
-8 KKFTIIALSI
+8 KKFTIVGLSI
-18 ILVFINGSYNNEVH
+18 LLVFIIGANSNQVY
-32 AQKLNLKQKIA
+32 AQKVNLKQKIA
-43 SIKWPSILQG
+43 SIKWPSILKG
-53 KRISLDDTLKQE
+53 KRISLDDSLKVKEASQT
-65 PQPKVKK
+65 KVKK
-72 TKLKAPAKQPKVKK
+72 SKLQAPQKQAKVQKQKASPQAKVK
-86 IKPEPQPK
+86 
-94 VQTKPKK
+94 
-101 QPKLKP
+101 KLKP
-107 QASPTSN
+107 QSSTVSN
-114 RIQIKLPK
+114 RIEIKLPK
-122 IGPFFKKQLDQLKI
+122 FGPFLKKHFAQLKS
-136 TKRKDTSIRIGKV
+136 TKKKDTSIRIGRV

-162 STNVIDIETQ
+162 STNLIDIETQ
-172 IQQLQAQKDWL
+172 IQQLQSQKTSL
-183 EKRIDLLATPDSVK
+183 EKRIELLAIPDSVK
-197 KLLRKEIIDYK
+197 ALLRKEIIDYK
-208 AASQAEMPIP
+208 TTSQAEMPIP

-231 VLLDKIPSTT
+231 VLLDIIPSNT

-250 ETKLNYQSLL
+250 ETKLNYQNLL
-260 LTIDSSIVYD
+260 QAIDSSIVYD

-287 IGQKLNTNHPYGGND
+287 IGQKYNSLQPYGGND

-307 SKGYQ
+307 STGYQ
-312 FQISGGVYAQFKN
+312 FQISGGIFAQFKN
-325 IKLLLRPEYVQTAS
+325 LKLQLRPEYVQTAS
-339 QQYKTDAYWGQV
+339 EKYKLNNYWGQV
-351 NPAYKKFLLG
+351 NPAYKKLLLG

-401 HYTINTNRPIKNFLG
+401 HYSINSNRPIKNFLG

-440 RRRVINKSDRV
+440 RRRIINKSDRV

-462 FLKNISFGINR
+462 FLKNISFGVNR
-473 SLQSYKDRLPTD
+473 SIQSYNDQLPTD
-485 FVQKNIPVLGA
+485 FIQKNIPVLGA

-509 QDQTVS
+509 QDQQVS
-515 VYTKWMF
+515 IYTKWMF

-562 FILKDE
+562 FVLKNQ
-568 KYLDLGMEVM
+568 KYLDLGMEVI

-592 NFYEHGQIIEGY
+592 NFYEHGQIKEGY
-604 TNQNQIMGAGSGFGN
+604 TNQNQIMGASSGFGN
-619 NMQTIQFSMN
+619 NMQTVQLSLN
-629 DGWNKLGIIF
+629 DGWNKLGFIF

-646 MDFNRADVNNLGIRK
+646 MALVSGVNDLGLRK
-661 IKWNDFSYGIQSRFK
+661 TKWDDYSYGLQTRFK

-681 FNANLEWVN
+681 FNANIEWVT
-690 SKNYLWTMGQNQNNL
+690 SKNYLWTRGQNQNNL
-705 YVNFNTI
+705 YANFNTI
-712 YLW
+712 FLW

>member
-1 MFFNPLY
+1 MYLTSLY
-8 KKFTIIALSI
+8 KRFTLISLSFF
-18 ILVFINGSYNNEVH
+18 LVFILGTKSNEVQ
-32 AQKLNLKQKIA
+32 AQKLNFKQKI
-43 SIKWPSILQG
+43 SSLKWPNIFQG
-53 KRISLDDTLKQE
+53 KKVTLQDSVTN
-65 PQPKVKK
+65 QLIATRPKASQLNVQK
-72 TKLKAPAKQPKVKK
+72 T
-86 IKPEPQPK
+86 
-94 VQTKPKK
+94 
-101 QPKLKP
+101 
-107 QASPTSN
+107 SPSSN

-122 IGPFFKKQLDQLKI
+122 VGPLFKKQDAKARI
-136 TKRKDTSIRIGKV
+136 IKPKDTSIKIGKV

-162 STNVIDIETQ
+162 STNVMDIETQ
-172 IQQLQAQKDWL
+172 IAQLQAQKDWI

-208 AASQAEMPIP
+208 AVSQAEMPIP

-231 VLLDKIPSTT
+231 VLLDKIPSNT

-260 LTIDSSIVYD
+260 QTIDSSIVYD
-270 PLLFKNKYFTLK
+270 PLLFKNKFFTLK

-287 IGQKLNTNHPYGGND
+287 FGQKLNTNQPYGGND
-302 GAMSY
+302 GGMSY

-312 FQISGGVYAQFKN
+312 FQISGGVFAQFKN
-325 IKLLLRPEYVQTAS
+325 LKLQFRPEYVQTAS
-339 QQYKTDAYWGQV
+339 QQYKTNDYWGQV
-351 NPAYKKFLLG
+351 NPASKKLTLG
-361 NSSLRFDLGKLSMG
+361 NSSLRVDIGKLSMG

-385 GIYNS
+385 GIYNA
-390 LLMSNNAQGFF
+390 LLMSNNAPGFF
-401 HYTINTNRPIKNFLG
+401 HYSINSNRPIKNFLG

-425 TLTQDS
+425 TLKQDS

-440 RRRVINKSDRV
+440 KRRIINKSDRF
-451 LSSLAVDYQPS
+451 LSSLAIDYQPS
-462 FLKNISFGINR
+462 FLKNISFGVNR

-485 FVQKNIPVLGA
+485 FVQKNIPVLSA

-509 QDQTVS
+509 QDQQVS
-515 VYTKWMF
+515 IYTKWMF

-568 KYLDLGMEVM
+568 RYLDLGMEVI

-592 NFYEHGQIIEGY
+592 NFYEHSQIREGY

-619 NMQTIQFSMN
+619 NMQTLQLSMN
-629 DGWNKLGIIF
+629 EGWNKFGIIF

-646 MDFNRADVNNLGIRK
+646 MALVSGVNDLGLRK
-661 IKWNDFSYGIQSRFK
+661 IKWDDYSYGVQTRFK
-676 YKNIL
+676 YKNLL
-681 FNANLEWVN
+681 FNANIEWVN
-690 SKNYLWTMGQNQNNL
+690 SKNYLWTKGQNQNNL
-705 YVNFNTI
+705 YANFNTI
-712 YLW
+712 FLW

>member
-18 ILVFINGSYNNEVH
+18 LLVFINGSYYNEVH

-53 KRISLDDTLKQE
+53 KRISLDDTLQQE

-72 TKLKAPAKQPKVKK
+72 TKLQAPDKQPKVKK

-101 QPKLKP
+101 QPKIKP
-107 QASPTSN
+107 QVSSTSN

-122 IGPFFKKQLDQLKI
+122 IGPLFKKQLDQLKI
-136 TKRKDTSIRIGKV
+136 TKRKDTSIKIGKV
-149 PLKRLKQNKIDQL
+149 PLKRLKQNKIDKL

-183 EKRIDLLATPDSVK
+183 EKRIDVLATPDSVK

-260 LTIDSSIVYD
+260 QTIDSSIVYD

-312 FQISGGVYAQFKN
+312 FQISGGVYAKFKN

-339 QQYKTDAYWGQV
+339 KQYKTNASWGQV

-375 VSTQNLWWGP
+375 ISTQNIWWGP

-401 HYTINTNRPIKNFLG
+401 HYSINSNRPIKNFLG

-440 RRRVINKSDRV
+440 RRRNINKSDRV

-485 FVQKNIPVLGA
+485 FIQKNIPVLGA
-496 FFGSTDVA
+496 FFGSTDAA

-509 QDQTVS
+509 QDQQVS
-515 VYTKWMF
+515 IYTKWMF

-568 KYLDLGMEVM
+568 KYLDLGMEVI

-592 NFYEHGQIIEGY
+592 NFYEHGLIREGY

-619 NMQTIQFSMN
+619 NMQTIQLSMN
-629 DGWNKLGIIF
+629 QGWNKIGIIF
-639 HHIQQNP
+639 HHIQQSP
-646 MDFNRADVNNLGIRK
+646 MALVSGVNDLGLRK
-661 IKWNDFSYGIQSRFK
+661 IKWDDYAYGVQSRFK

-681 FNANLEWVN
+681 FNANVEWVN

-712 YLW
+712 FLW